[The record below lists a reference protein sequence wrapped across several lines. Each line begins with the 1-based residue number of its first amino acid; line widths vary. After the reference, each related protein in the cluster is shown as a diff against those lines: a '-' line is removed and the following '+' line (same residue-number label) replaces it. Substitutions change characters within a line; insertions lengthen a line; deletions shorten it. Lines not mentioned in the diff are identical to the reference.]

1 MFFRIKMYI
10 YLGETV
16 GRWTGTEV
24 SNDYGNQVSYYFVQ
38 LTINKL

>member
-1 MFFRIKMYI
+1 M

-24 SNDYGNQVSYYFVQ
+24 SNDYGNQVSYYFVL
-38 LTINKL
+38 LTVLVNKINTFY